1 MQMNKDIR
9 NKIVVGA
16 FVSIG
21 MAIFIVGVYFVGS
34 KKNMFSA
41 TFTLVVPFNDVNG
54 LETGNNVRFRGL
66 DVGTVKRIEI
76 IHDSVVLVTLMIENR
91 IKPFIKK
98 NAFVSIG
105 TDGLM
110 GNKVAIVR
118 NGFTVANYV
127 DEGDTLLAIN
137 PIAGDDIMRTLSNTA
152 KSASEIFDNLKVIT
166 NKINTSNG
174 LWALLHDT
182 LLDGNLRQAIVSIK
196 LTGTRSATVMGDLS
210 AIIKHI
216 NEGKGTVGALLTDT
230 SLENNIKQSVVNIH
244 VLSDKMAIVSGDL
257 SNINKGKGAIGT
269 LLMDTSFAHNLS
281 KSMENIR
288 TGSQGLSDD
297 MEALKH
303 SFLLRKYF
311 KNQAKANKQKS
322 K

>member
-1 MQMNKDIR
+1 MKKDIR

-21 MAIFIVGVYFVGS
+21 MAIFVVGVYFVGS
-34 KKNMFSA
+34 KKSMFSS
-41 TFTLVVPFNDVNG
+41 TFTLIVPFNDVNG
-54 LETGNNVRFRGL
+54 LEAGNNIRFRGL
-66 DVGTVKRIEI
+66 DVGTIKNIEI
-76 IHDSVVLVTLMIENR
+76 TRDSVVVVTLMIENK
-91 IKPFIKK
+91 IKAFIKK

-152 KSASEIFDNLKVIT
+152 KSASEIFDNLKLIT

-174 LWALLHDT
+174 LWALLRDT

-196 LTGTRSATVMGDLS
+196 LTGTRSATVVGDLS
-210 AIIKHI
+210 GIIKHI

-230 SLENNIKQSVVNIH
+230 SLENNLKQSLVNIH
-244 VLSDKMAIVSGDL
+244 VLSDRMAVISGDL
-257 SNINKGKGAIGT
+257 SRVDKGEGALGT
-269 LLMDTSFAHNLS
+269 LIMDTTFAQNLNT
-281 KSMENIR
+281 SMKNIKNGSENLNEDLE
-288 TGSQGLSDD
+288 G
-297 MEALKH
+297 LKH

-311 KNQAKANKQKS
+311 KNQAKEKAKKT